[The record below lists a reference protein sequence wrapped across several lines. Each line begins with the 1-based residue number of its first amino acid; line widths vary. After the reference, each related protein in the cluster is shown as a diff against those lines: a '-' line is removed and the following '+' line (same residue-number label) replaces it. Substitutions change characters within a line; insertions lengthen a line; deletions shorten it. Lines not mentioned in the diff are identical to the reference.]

1 MCSSLQDVPVITFA
15 LEDETADVYP
25 LEVVLSLF
33 ETDLVVKTPYGNLD
47 ISTGLLGKLGS
58 MAPDGVGQQSR

>member
-1 MCSSLQDVPVITFA
+1 LQDVPVITFA

-47 ISTGLLGKLGS
+47 ISTGLLGKLGIYG
-58 MAPDGVGQQSR
+58 AY